1 MEVCSAAGMRVRPW
15 EQSLAVCSVQR
26 SARFDR
32 DLQSYFISTE
42 WQRNFTGAPVAKG
55 SKQLKEI
62 AACLVF
68 LGLAQ
73 RMGLS

>member
-1 MEVCSAAGMRVRPW
+1 MLCSGYACAALGAEPGCV
-15 EQSLAVCSVQR
+15 LGA
-26 SARFDR
+26 A
-32 DLQSYFISTE
+32 LSTE